1 MKVKKKHVIISIT
14 VIFFVLL
21 FAYIFG
27 YVSYKSDTFGN
38 VYINGISIKNT
49 TVSSASSKIK
59 KGINSSSLKLIYKN
73 GNSDTILYKQTG
85 GKIDN
90 DKLAKAIARINE
102 ESNKDNSRALWFI
115 KKIQKKEY
123 NVNFINFDETRLID
137 HLNSIENVK
146 DAISDIP
153 SSQKLIYK
161 NGKWTTSAQKKS
173 SHVNFNKLIDEIE
186 TAFQFGKS
194 NVNIKNMIADITEDN
209 TNIEAKKDIANE
221 YCNATIKYRND
232 ISITPQLLVN
242 WIETDSSNTPTM
254 SDEILK
260 NNVKQFLIEN
270 VIKEYSTIG
279 SERAITLSSGKTIN
293 VKGGNFGDT
302 VDISKEADKVVKLIK
317 KHSERSRIPIMTG
330 DETRIESADN
340 TGIGNTYLEID
351 LSKNKL
357 NYIKNGKSFLF
368 FDILTGGK
376 DVSNEW
382 TLSNTSSKT
391 PTGVYT
397 IKNKSKDFT
406 VKQLLS
412 DKGKY
417 FYTNKVNYYL
427 SIYPKLYGRKIGI
440 CDTTDKDKIET
451 IEETPVSQE
460 VSVYYVIYPDNH
472 ETKVD
477 SELQAKQIIK
487 QETDNV
493 LNAWIEEQRQQWE
506 NSNNSNSST
515 NLNGS
520 NNNENNSDTNNQQ
533 FSISDSDKEAKRKE
547 IESSYRY
554 EARTEIQESTVINK
568 ATKEIDKTATYG
580 NIESST
586 ENIKKLFDLVDIGL
600 PVVIHD

>member
-90 DKLAKAIARINE
+90 DKLAKAIVRINE

-477 SELQAKQIIK
+477 SESQAKQIIK
-487 QETDNV
+487 QETDNA
-493 LNAWIEEQRQQWE
+493 LNVWIEEQRQQWE

>member
-317 KHSERSRIPIMTG
+317 KHRERSRIPIMTG

-487 QETDNV
+487 QETDNA
-493 LNAWIEEQRQQWE
+493 LNVWIEEQRQQWE

>member
-1 MKVKKKHVIISIT
+1 MKIKKKHVIISIT

-21 FAYIFG
+21 FTYIFG

-102 ESNKDNSRALWFI
+102 ESNKDNSRALWFV
-115 KKIQKKEY
+115 KKLQKKEY

-146 DAISDIP
+146 NAISDIP

-242 WIETDSSNTPTM
+242 WIETDSSNAPTM

-260 NNVKQFLIEN
+260 NNVEQFLIEN

-317 KHSERSRIPIMTG
+317 RHSNRSRTPIMTG

-357 NYIKNGKSFLF
+357 NYIKDGKSFLS

-376 DVSNEW
+376 DISNEW
-382 TLSNTSSKT
+382 TLSNTFSKT

-451 IEETPVSQE
+451 VEETPVSQE

-477 SELQAKQIIK
+477 SESQAKQIIK
-487 QETDNV
+487 QETDNA

-506 NSNNSNSST
+506 NSNNSN
-515 NLNGS
+515 GS
-520 NNNENNSDTNNQQ
+520 NNNENNSNTNTQQ

-554 EARTEIQESTVINK
+554 EARTEIQESTVTNK
-568 ATKEIDKTATYG
+568 TTKEIDKTATYG

>member
-59 KGINSSSLKLIYKN
+59 KGINSSSLNLIYKN

-279 SERAITLSSGKTIN
+279 SERTITLSSGKTIN

-340 TGIGNTYLEID
+340 AGIGNTYLEID

-477 SELQAKQIIK
+477 SESQAKQIIK
-487 QETDNV
+487 QETDNA
-493 LNAWIEEQRQQWE
+493 LNVWIEEQRQQWE

>member
-14 VIFFVLL
+14 VIFFVLF

-123 NVNFINFDETRLID
+123 NVNFVNFDETRLIN

-173 SHVNFNKLIDEIE
+173 SYVNFNKLIDEIE

-194 NVNIKNMIADITEDN
+194 NVNIKNMITDITEDN

-279 SERAITLSSGKTIN
+279 SERAITLSSGKTMN

-302 VDISKEADKVVKLIK
+302 VDISKETDKVVKLIK
-317 KHSERSRIPIMTG
+317 KHSDRSRTPIMTG
-330 DETRIESADN
+330 DETRIKSADN

-357 NYIKNGKSFLF
+357 DYIKNGKSFLS

-460 VSVYYVIYPDNH
+460 VSVYYVIYPDSH

-487 QETDNV
+487 QETDNA
-493 LNAWIEEQRQQWE
+493 LNVWIEEQRQQWE
-506 NSNNSNSST
+506 NSNNSNSSA

>member
-194 NVNIKNMIADITEDN
+194 NVNIKNMITDITEDN

-279 SERAITLSSGKTIN
+279 SERAITLSSGKTMN

-302 VDISKEADKVVKLIK
+302 VDISKETDKVVKLIK
-317 KHSERSRIPIMTG
+317 KHSDRSRTPIMTG
-330 DETRIESADN
+330 DETRIKSADN

-357 NYIKNGKSFLF
+357 DYIKNGKSFLS

-460 VSVYYVIYPDNH
+460 VSVYYVIYPDSH

-487 QETDNV
+487 QETDNA
-493 LNAWIEEQRQQWE
+493 LNVWIEEQRQQWE
-506 NSNNSNSST
+506 NSNNSNSSA

-586 ENIKKLFDLVDIGL
+586 ENIKKLFDLVNIGL

>member
-14 VIFFVLL
+14 VIFFVLF

-123 NVNFINFDETRLID
+123 NVNFVNFDETRLIN

-194 NVNIKNMIADITEDN
+194 NVNIKNMITDITEDN
-209 TNIEAKKDIANE
+209 TNIEAKKDIANK

-254 SDEILK
+254 SDEMLK

-317 KHSERSRIPIMTG
+317 KHSDRSRTPIMTG
-330 DETRIESADN
+330 DETRIKSADN

-357 NYIKNGKSFLF
+357 NYIKNGKSFLS

-427 SIYPKLYGRKIGI
+427 SIYPKLCGRKIGI

-451 IEETPVSQE
+451 TEETPVSQE

-487 QETDNV
+487 QETDNA
-493 LNAWIEEQRQQWE
+493 LNVWIEEQRQQWE

>member
-1 MKVKKKHVIISIT
+1 M
-14 VIFFVLL
+14 
-21 FAYIFG
+21 
-27 YVSYKSDTFGN
+27 
-38 VYINGISIKNT
+38 
-49 TVSSASSKIK
+49 
-59 KGINSSSLKLIYKN
+59 
-73 GNSDTILYKQTG
+73 
-85 GKIDN
+85 
-90 DKLAKAIARINE
+90 
-102 ESNKDNSRALWFI
+102 
-115 KKIQKKEY
+115 
-123 NVNFINFDETRLID
+123 
-137 HLNSIENVK
+137 
-146 DAISDIP
+146 
-153 SSQKLIYK
+153 
-161 NGKWTTSAQKKS
+161 
-173 SHVNFNKLIDEIE
+173 
-186 TAFQFGKS
+186 
-194 NVNIKNMIADITEDN
+194 
-209 TNIEAKKDIANE
+209 
-221 YCNATIKYRND
+221 
-232 ISITPQLLVN
+232 
-242 WIETDSSNTPTM
+242 
-254 SDEILK
+254 
-260 NNVKQFLIEN
+260 
-270 VIKEYSTIG
+270 
-279 SERAITLSSGKTIN
+279 N

-302 VDISKEADKVVKLIK
+302 VDISKETDKVVKLIK
-317 KHSERSRIPIMTG
+317 KHSDRSRTPIMTG
-330 DETRIESADN
+330 DETRIKSADN

-357 NYIKNGKSFLF
+357 DYIKNGKSFLS

-440 CDTTDKDKIET
+440 CDATDKDKIET

-460 VSVYYVIYPDNH
+460 VSVYYVIYPDSH

-487 QETDNV
+487 QETDNA
-493 LNAWIEEQRQQWE
+493 LNVWIEEQRQQWE
-506 NSNNSNSST
+506 NSNNSNSSA

-586 ENIKKLFDLVDIGL
+586 ENIKKLFDLVNIGL